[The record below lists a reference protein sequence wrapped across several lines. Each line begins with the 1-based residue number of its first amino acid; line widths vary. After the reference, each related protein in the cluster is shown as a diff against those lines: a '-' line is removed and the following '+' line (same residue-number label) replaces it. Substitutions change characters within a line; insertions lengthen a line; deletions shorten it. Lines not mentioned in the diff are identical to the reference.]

1 MLFGLST
8 LAVHNEINMSDLLKQ
23 LEDRAG
29 NACELCTAADSLEEK
44 VGLDIYEVPDSPKNV
59 KDISILVCS
68 TCKEQLLDQS
78 KVNPNH
84 WRALNDS
91 MWSTVPAVQVVVY
104 RMLDQ
109 LKNEGWP
116 QDLLEMMYV
125 EDDTRNWAEDGI
137 LRGPQIIHRDVNGNI
152 LHRGDSVVI
161 IKDLDVKGSSLI
173 AKRGTAVRNI
183 SLVHDNADQIEG
195 KVGPTQ
201 VVLLTQ
207 FVKKTSGNE

>member
-1 MLFGLST
+1 
-8 LAVHNEINMSDLLKQ
+8 MSDLLKQ
-23 LEDRAG
+23 LEDRAN
-29 NACELCTAADSLEEK
+29 NACELCTATDTLDQK
-44 VGLDIYEVPDSPKNV
+44 VGLDVYEVPDSPKNV
-59 KDISILVCS
+59 KDITIL
-68 TCKEQLLDQS
+68 TCGTCREQLEDNT
-78 KVNPNH
+78 KVIPNH
-84 WRALNDS
+84 WRVLNDS

-109 LKNEGWP
+109 LKSEGWP
-116 QDLLEMMYV
+116 QDLLEMMYL
-125 EDDTRNWAEDGI
+125 EDDTRAWAEDGI
-137 LRGPQIIHRDVNGNI
+137 KRGPQIIHRDVNGNI
-152 LHRGDSVVI
+152 LQRGDSIVI

-195 KVGPTQ
+195 RVGPTQ